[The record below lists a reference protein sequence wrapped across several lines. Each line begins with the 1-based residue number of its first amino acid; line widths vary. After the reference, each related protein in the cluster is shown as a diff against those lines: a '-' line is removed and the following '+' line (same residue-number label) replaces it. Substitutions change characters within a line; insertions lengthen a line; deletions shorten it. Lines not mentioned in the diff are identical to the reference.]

1 MRHLLI
7 LISLLS
13 TLSFIGCRDESD
25 AIYLIDR
32 AESLLKSDP
41 DSSHI
46 LLDSIAVPDNLSD
59 KLLARWCM
67 LSGKVADTLYTDLPY
82 VQQLLRA
89 QAYYKSHGTK
99 QEQAKIG
106 LYLGRSY
113 VEDKENEKAMKV
125 YLQALDI
132 ALRSE
137 DYNQAG
143 YICSYMG
150 DLYDFEG
157 NYLLGKD
164 KYKEAESYFRKAGNM
179 RSSAFALRDVGRMY
193 AFSDSLDIALI
204 FLLKADTIIVEVGDS
219 SDIGTIYNGI
229 GNIYNMLGNKELAKL
244 YLWKN
249 VNMSDFDDAPSYR
262 TLAGIYIEE
271 GDFKNARICLEK
283 ASVPSFNDMTRFS
296 VLYGY
301 SLLEKAEGNWEKA
314 WFYLDEYNS
323 ASDSILTIR
332 NRENIIKIEKEYEHL
347 KISLENMR
355 LKSDKQKYF
364 IYWVISVSILL
375 ILLWVFQIR
384 IDRKNK
390 RLLKQEIDLSN
401 KSNELFRLRDN
412 LRNKQDRLEA
422 LSIQLS
428 EKNEKLNEL
437 DSREKLE
444 KEYEQ
449 IKKEEETLVLRIAER
464 RKDLFLSS
472 AIAKKVIKLSQKV
485 VPGATKSPLSEKDW
499 QNIITQVNEVYPF
512 LADRLAAFNLSAAEL
527 RYCYLSLLGLDS
539 IGESILLHI
548 QPDSVNKRRQRVRQ
562 RLGIIAKELDLCAYL
577 IKLSQKVVPGATKS
591 PLSEKDWQNIIT
603 QVNEVYPFL
612 ADRLAAFNLSA
623 AELRYCY
630 LSLLGLDSI
639 GESILLHIQPDSVNK
654 RRQRVRQRLGIIAKE
669 LDLCAYLINSV
680 Q

>member
-193 AFSDSLDIALI
+193 AFSD

-577 IKLSQKVVPGATKS
+577 I
-591 PLSEKDWQNIIT
+591 
-603 QVNEVYPFL
+603 
-612 ADRLAAFNLSA
+612 
-623 AELRYCY
+623 
-630 LSLLGLDSI
+630 
-639 GESILLHIQPDSVNK
+639 
-654 RRQRVRQRLGIIAKE
+654 
-669 LDLCAYLINSV
+669 NSV

>member
-1 MRHLLI
+1 M
-7 LISLLS
+7 
-13 TLSFIGCRDESD
+13 
-25 AIYLIDR
+25 
-32 AESLLKSDP
+32 
-41 DSSHI
+41 
-46 LLDSIAVPDNLSD
+46 
-59 KLLARWCM
+59 
-67 LSGKVADTLYTDLPY
+67 
-82 VQQLLRA
+82 
-89 QAYYKSHGTK
+89 
-99 QEQAKIG
+99 
-106 LYLGRSY
+106 
-113 VEDKENEKAMKV
+113 KA

-132 ALRSE
+132 ALRCH

-150 DLYDFEG
+150 DLYHFDG
-157 NYLLGKD
+157 DYLLGKD
-164 KYKEAESYFRKAGNM
+164 KYKKAEQYFRKVGNM
-179 RSSAFALRDVGRMY
+179 RSAAFALRDVGRMY

-577 IKLSQKVVPGATKS
+577 I
-591 PLSEKDWQNIIT
+591 N
-603 QVNEVYPFL
+603 
-612 ADRLAAFNLSA
+612 
-623 AELRYCY
+623 
-630 LSLLGLDSI
+630 
-639 GESILLHIQPDSVNK
+639 
-654 RRQRVRQRLGIIAKE
+654 RVQ
-669 LDLCAYLINSV
+669 
-680 Q
+680 

>member
-472 AIAKKVIKLSQKV
+472 AISKKV
-485 VPGATKSPLSEKDW
+485 
-499 QNIITQVNEVYPF
+499 
-512 LADRLAAFNLSAAEL
+512 
-527 RYCYLSLLGLDS
+527 
-539 IGESILLHI
+539 
-548 QPDSVNKRRQRVRQ
+548 
-562 RLGIIAKELDLCAYL
+562 

>member
-25 AIYLIDR
+25 ATYLIDR

-41 DSSHI
+41 DSSLI

-67 LSGKVADTLYTDLPY
+67 LYGRVADTLYTDLPY
-82 VQQLLRA
+82 IQQLLRA
-89 QAYYKSHGTK
+89 QAYYEDHGTK

-132 ALRSE
+132 ALRCE

-157 NYLLGKD
+157 DYLLGKD

-179 RSSAFALRDVGRMY
+179 RSSAFALQDIGRMY
-193 AFSDSLDIALI
+193 AFSDSLDIALT

-229 GNIYNMLGNKELAKL
+229 GNIYNMLDNKELAKL
-244 YLWKN
+244 YLWKDI
-249 VNMSDFDDAPSYR
+249 NMSDFDDAPSYR

-332 NRENIIKIEKEYEHL
+332 NRENIIKMEKEYEHL

-355 LKSDKQKYF
+355 LRSDKQTYL
-364 IYWVISVSILL
+364 IYLIISVSILL

-412 LRNKQDRLEA
+412 LRIKQDRLEA

-444 KEYEQ
+444 KQYEQ

-499 QNIITQVNEVYPF
+499 QNM
-512 LADRLAAFNLSAAEL
+512 
-527 RYCYLSLLGLDS
+527 
-539 IGESILLHI
+539 
-548 QPDSVNKRRQRVRQ
+548 
-562 RLGIIAKELDLCAYL
+562 
-577 IKLSQKVVPGATKS
+577 
-591 PLSEKDWQNIIT
+591 IT

>member
-562 RLGIIAKELDLCAYL
+562 RLG
-577 IKLSQKVVPGATKS
+577 T
-591 PLSEKDWQNIIT
+591 
-603 QVNEVYPFL
+603 
-612 ADRLAAFNLSA
+612 
-623 AELRYCY
+623 
-630 LSLLGLDSI
+630 
-639 GESILLHIQPDSVNK
+639 
-654 RRQRVRQRLGIIAKE
+654 IAKE

>member
-219 SDIGTIYNGI
+219 SDIGTIYNGT

-577 IKLSQKVVPGATKS
+577 I
-591 PLSEKDWQNIIT
+591 
-603 QVNEVYPFL
+603 
-612 ADRLAAFNLSA
+612 
-623 AELRYCY
+623 
-630 LSLLGLDSI
+630 
-639 GESILLHIQPDSVNK
+639 
-654 RRQRVRQRLGIIAKE
+654 
-669 LDLCAYLINSV
+669 NSV

>member
-249 VNMSDFDDAPSYR
+249 VNMSDFDDVPSYR

-577 IKLSQKVVPGATKS
+577 I
-591 PLSEKDWQNIIT
+591 
-603 QVNEVYPFL
+603 
-612 ADRLAAFNLSA
+612 
-623 AELRYCY
+623 
-630 LSLLGLDSI
+630 
-639 GESILLHIQPDSVNK
+639 
-654 RRQRVRQRLGIIAKE
+654 
-669 LDLCAYLINSV
+669 NSV

>member
-219 SDIGTIYNGI
+219 SDIGTIYNRI

-577 IKLSQKVVPGATKS
+577 I
-591 PLSEKDWQNIIT
+591 
-603 QVNEVYPFL
+603 
-612 ADRLAAFNLSA
+612 
-623 AELRYCY
+623 
-630 LSLLGLDSI
+630 
-639 GESILLHIQPDSVNK
+639 
-654 RRQRVRQRLGIIAKE
+654 
-669 LDLCAYLINSV
+669 NSV

>member
-347 KISLENMR
+347 KIALENMR

-577 IKLSQKVVPGATKS
+577 I
-591 PLSEKDWQNIIT
+591 
-603 QVNEVYPFL
+603 
-612 ADRLAAFNLSA
+612 
-623 AELRYCY
+623 
-630 LSLLGLDSI
+630 
-639 GESILLHIQPDSVNK
+639 
-654 RRQRVRQRLGIIAKE
+654 
-669 LDLCAYLINSV
+669 NSV

>member
-332 NRENIIKIEKEYEHL
+332 NRENIIKKEKEYEHL

-577 IKLSQKVVPGATKS
+577 I
-591 PLSEKDWQNIIT
+591 
-603 QVNEVYPFL
+603 
-612 ADRLAAFNLSA
+612 
-623 AELRYCY
+623 
-630 LSLLGLDSI
+630 
-639 GESILLHIQPDSVNK
+639 
-654 RRQRVRQRLGIIAKE
+654 
-669 LDLCAYLINSV
+669 NSV

>member
-296 VLYGY
+296 VLYGDGWGLQTGAY
-301 SLLEKAEGNWEKA
+301 INFPQSRLFSIQTGLLLHTAGNSFSYGDDWNID
-314 WFYLDEYNS
+314 FFVPVY
-323 ASDSILTIR
+323 ASFHIPL
-332 NRENIIKIEKEYEHL
+332 
-347 KISLENMR
+347 
-355 LKSDKQKYF
+355 SDK
-364 IYWVISVSILL
+364 V
-375 ILLWVFQIR
+375 
-384 IDRKNK
+384 
-390 RLLKQEIDLSN
+390 
-401 KSNELFRLRDN
+401 N
-412 LRNKQDRLEA
+412 LR
-422 LSIQLS
+422 
-428 EKNEKLNEL
+428 LNAGAYTG
-437 DSREKLE
+437 SG
-444 KEYEQ
+444 EYWN
-449 IKKEEETLVLRIAER
+449 L
-464 RKDLFLSS
+464 
-472 AIAKKVIKLSQKV
+472 
-485 VPGATKSPLSEKDW
+485 GATAAAGIEVKRFYVGVNYF
-499 QNIITQVNEVYPF
+499 QNCVN
-512 LADRLAAFNLSAAEL
+512 DRDLK
-527 RYCYLSLLGLDS
+527 LGL
-539 IGESILLHI
+539 
-548 QPDSVNKRRQRVRQ
+548 SVGYKFT
-562 RLGIIAKELDLCAYL
+562 L
-577 IKLSQKVVPGATKS
+577 
-591 PLSEKDWQNIIT
+591 
-603 QVNEVYPFL
+603 F
-612 ADRLAAFNLSA
+612 
-623 AELRYCY
+623 
-630 LSLLGLDSI
+630 
-639 GESILLHIQPDSVNK
+639 
-654 RRQRVRQRLGIIAKE
+654 
-669 LDLCAYLINSV
+669 
-680 Q
+680 

>member
-464 RKDLFLSS
+464 KDLFLSS

-577 IKLSQKVVPGATKS
+577 I
-591 PLSEKDWQNIIT
+591 
-603 QVNEVYPFL
+603 
-612 ADRLAAFNLSA
+612 
-623 AELRYCY
+623 
-630 LSLLGLDSI
+630 
-639 GESILLHIQPDSVNK
+639 
-654 RRQRVRQRLGIIAKE
+654 
-669 LDLCAYLINSV
+669 NSV

>member
-25 AIYLIDR
+25 ATYLIDR

-41 DSSHI
+41 DSSLI

-67 LSGKVADTLYTDLPY
+67 LYGRVADTLYTDLPY
-82 VQQLLRA
+82 IQQLLRA
-89 QAYYKSHGTK
+89 QAYYEDHGTK

-132 ALRSE
+132 ALRCE

-157 NYLLGKD
+157 DYLLGKD

-179 RSSAFALRDVGRMY
+179 RSSAFALQDIGRMY
-193 AFSDSLDIALI
+193 AFSDSLDIALT

-244 YLWKN
+244 YLWKDI
-249 VNMSDFDDAPSYR
+249 NMSDFDDAPSYR

-332 NRENIIKIEKEYEHL
+332 NRENIIKMEKEYEHL

-577 IKLSQKVVPGATKS
+577 I
-591 PLSEKDWQNIIT
+591 
-603 QVNEVYPFL
+603 
-612 ADRLAAFNLSA
+612 
-623 AELRYCY
+623 
-630 LSLLGLDSI
+630 
-639 GESILLHIQPDSVNK
+639 
-654 RRQRVRQRLGIIAKE
+654 
-669 LDLCAYLINSV
+669 NSV

>member
-46 LLDSIAVPDNLSD
+46 LLDSTAVPDNLSD

-548 QPDSVNKRRQRVRQ
+548 QPDSVNKRRQRV
-562 RLGIIAKELDLCAYL
+562 C
-577 IKLSQKVVPGATKS
+577 
-591 PLSEKDWQNIIT
+591 
-603 QVNEVYPFL
+603 
-612 ADRLAAFNLSA
+612 
-623 AELRYCY
+623 
-630 LSLLGLDSI
+630 
-639 GESILLHIQPDSVNK
+639 
-654 RRQRVRQRLGIIAKE
+654 QRLGIIAKE

>member
-59 KLLARWCM
+59 KLLAPWCM

-577 IKLSQKVVPGATKS
+577 I
-591 PLSEKDWQNIIT
+591 
-603 QVNEVYPFL
+603 
-612 ADRLAAFNLSA
+612 
-623 AELRYCY
+623 
-630 LSLLGLDSI
+630 
-639 GESILLHIQPDSVNK
+639 
-654 RRQRVRQRLGIIAKE
+654 
-669 LDLCAYLINSV
+669 NSV

>member
-25 AIYLIDR
+25 ATYLIDR
-32 AESLLKSDP
+32 AEYLLKSDP
-41 DSSHI
+41 DSSLI

-67 LSGKVADTLYTDLPY
+67 LYGRVADTLYTDLPY
-82 VQQLLRA
+82 IQQLLRA
-89 QAYYKSHGTK
+89 QAYYEDHGTK

-132 ALRSE
+132 ALRCE

-157 NYLLGKD
+157 DYLLGKD

-179 RSSAFALRDVGRMY
+179 RSSAFALQDIGRMY
-193 AFSDSLDIALI
+193 AFSDSLDIALT

-229 GNIYNMLGNKELAKL
+229 GNIYNMLDNKELAKL
-244 YLWKN
+244 YLWKDI
-249 VNMSDFDDAPSYR
+249 NMSDFDDAPSYR

-332 NRENIIKIEKEYEHL
+332 NRENIIKMEKEYEHL

-577 IKLSQKVVPGATKS
+577 I
-591 PLSEKDWQNIIT
+591 
-603 QVNEVYPFL
+603 
-612 ADRLAAFNLSA
+612 
-623 AELRYCY
+623 
-630 LSLLGLDSI
+630 
-639 GESILLHIQPDSVNK
+639 
-654 RRQRVRQRLGIIAKE
+654 
-669 LDLCAYLINSV
+669 NSV

>member
-193 AFSDSLDIALI
+193 AFSESLDIASL

-332 NRENIIKIEKEYEHL
+332 NRENIIKIEYEHL

-577 IKLSQKVVPGATKS
+577 I
-591 PLSEKDWQNIIT
+591 
-603 QVNEVYPFL
+603 
-612 ADRLAAFNLSA
+612 
-623 AELRYCY
+623 
-630 LSLLGLDSI
+630 
-639 GESILLHIQPDSVNK
+639 
-654 RRQRVRQRLGIIAKE
+654 
-669 LDLCAYLINSV
+669 NSV

>member
-164 KYKEAESYFRKAGNM
+164 KYKESESYFRKAGNM

-577 IKLSQKVVPGATKS
+577 I
-591 PLSEKDWQNIIT
+591 
-603 QVNEVYPFL
+603 
-612 ADRLAAFNLSA
+612 
-623 AELRYCY
+623 
-630 LSLLGLDSI
+630 
-639 GESILLHIQPDSVNK
+639 
-654 RRQRVRQRLGIIAKE
+654 
-669 LDLCAYLINSV
+669 NSV

>member
-67 LSGKVADTLYTDLPY
+67 LYGRVADTLYTDLPY
-82 VQQLLRA
+82 VQQLRRA
-89 QAYYKSHGTK
+89 QAYYEAHGTK

-577 IKLSQKVVPGATKS
+577 I
-591 PLSEKDWQNIIT
+591 
-603 QVNEVYPFL
+603 
-612 ADRLAAFNLSA
+612 
-623 AELRYCY
+623 
-630 LSLLGLDSI
+630 
-639 GESILLHIQPDSVNK
+639 
-654 RRQRVRQRLGIIAKE
+654 
-669 LDLCAYLINSV
+669 NSV

>member
-512 LADRLAAFNLSAAEL
+512 LADRLAAFNLSA
-527 RYCYLSLLGLDS
+527 
-539 IGESILLHI
+539 
-548 QPDSVNKRRQRVRQ
+548 
-562 RLGIIAKELDLCAYL
+562 
-577 IKLSQKVVPGATKS
+577 T
-591 PLSEKDWQNIIT
+591 
-603 QVNEVYPFL
+603 
-612 ADRLAAFNLSA
+612 
-623 AELRYCY
+623 ELRYCY

>member
-25 AIYLIDR
+25 AIYLINR

-296 VLYGY
+296 VLYDY

-577 IKLSQKVVPGATKS
+577 I
-591 PLSEKDWQNIIT
+591 
-603 QVNEVYPFL
+603 
-612 ADRLAAFNLSA
+612 
-623 AELRYCY
+623 
-630 LSLLGLDSI
+630 
-639 GESILLHIQPDSVNK
+639 
-654 RRQRVRQRLGIIAKE
+654 
-669 LDLCAYLINSV
+669 NSV

>member
-46 LLDSIAVPDNLSD
+46 LLDSIAVPDNLSG

-577 IKLSQKVVPGATKS
+577 I
-591 PLSEKDWQNIIT
+591 
-603 QVNEVYPFL
+603 
-612 ADRLAAFNLSA
+612 
-623 AELRYCY
+623 
-630 LSLLGLDSI
+630 
-639 GESILLHIQPDSVNK
+639 
-654 RRQRVRQRLGIIAKE
+654 
-669 LDLCAYLINSV
+669 NSV

>member
-562 RLGIIAKELDLCAYL
+562 R
-577 IKLSQKVVPGATKS
+577 Q
-591 PLSEKDWQNIIT
+591 
-603 QVNEVYPFL
+603 
-612 ADRLAAFNLSA
+612 
-623 AELRYCY
+623 
-630 LSLLGLDSI
+630 
-639 GESILLHIQPDSVNK
+639 
-654 RRQRVRQRLGIIAKE
+654 GIIAKE

>member
-25 AIYLIDR
+25 ATYLIDR

-41 DSSHI
+41 DSSFI

-67 LSGKVADTLYTDLPY
+67 LYGRVADTLYTDLPY
-82 VQQLLRA
+82 IQQLLRA
-89 QAYYKSHGTK
+89 QAYYEDHGTK

-132 ALRSE
+132 ALRCE

-157 NYLLGKD
+157 DYLLGKD

-179 RSSAFALRDVGRMY
+179 RSSAFALQDIGRMY
-193 AFSDSLDIALI
+193 AFSDSLDIALT
-204 FLLKADTIIVEVGDS
+204 FLLKADTIIVEVSDS

-229 GNIYNMLGNKELAKL
+229 GNIYNMLDNKELAKL
-244 YLWKN
+244 YLWKDI
-249 VNMSDFDDAPSYR
+249 NMSDFDDAPSYR

-332 NRENIIKIEKEYEHL
+332 NRENIIKMEKEYEHL

-355 LKSDKQKYF
+355 LRSDKQTYL
-364 IYWVISVSILL
+364 IYLIISVSILL

-412 LRNKQDRLEA
+412 LRIKQDRLEA

-499 QNIITQVNEVYPF
+499 QNM
-512 LADRLAAFNLSAAEL
+512 
-527 RYCYLSLLGLDS
+527 
-539 IGESILLHI
+539 
-548 QPDSVNKRRQRVRQ
+548 
-562 RLGIIAKELDLCAYL
+562 
-577 IKLSQKVVPGATKS
+577 
-591 PLSEKDWQNIIT
+591 IT

>member
-548 QPDSVNKRRQRVRQ
+548 QPDSVNKR
-562 RLGIIAKELDLCAYL
+562 
-577 IKLSQKVVPGATKS
+577 
-591 PLSEKDWQNIIT
+591 W
-603 QVNEVYPFL
+603 
-612 ADRLAAFNLSA
+612 
-623 AELRYCY
+623 
-630 LSLLGLDSI
+630 
-639 GESILLHIQPDSVNK
+639 
-654 RRQRVRQRLGIIAKE
+654 QRVRQRLGIIAKE

>member
-323 ASDSILTIR
+323 ASDSIMTIR

-347 KISLENMR
+347 NISLENMR

-577 IKLSQKVVPGATKS
+577 I
-591 PLSEKDWQNIIT
+591 
-603 QVNEVYPFL
+603 
-612 ADRLAAFNLSA
+612 
-623 AELRYCY
+623 
-630 LSLLGLDSI
+630 
-639 GESILLHIQPDSVNK
+639 
-654 RRQRVRQRLGIIAKE
+654 
-669 LDLCAYLINSV
+669 NSV

>member
-449 IKKEEETLVLRIAER
+449 IKKEGETLVLRIAER

-577 IKLSQKVVPGATKS
+577 I
-591 PLSEKDWQNIIT
+591 
-603 QVNEVYPFL
+603 
-612 ADRLAAFNLSA
+612 
-623 AELRYCY
+623 
-630 LSLLGLDSI
+630 
-639 GESILLHIQPDSVNK
+639 
-654 RRQRVRQRLGIIAKE
+654 
-669 LDLCAYLINSV
+669 NSV

>member
-577 IKLSQKVVPGATKS
+577 I
-591 PLSEKDWQNIIT
+591 N
-603 QVNEVYPFL
+603 
-612 ADRLAAFNLSA
+612 
-623 AELRYCY
+623 
-630 LSLLGLDSI
+630 SL
-639 GESILLHIQPDSVNK
+639 Q
-654 RRQRVRQRLGIIAKE
+654 
-669 LDLCAYLINSV
+669 
-680 Q
+680 

>member
-132 ALRSE
+132 ALRCE

-527 RYCYLSLLGLDS
+527 RYY
-539 IGESILLHI
+539 
-548 QPDSVNKRRQRVRQ
+548 
-562 RLGIIAKELDLCAYL
+562 
-577 IKLSQKVVPGATKS
+577 
-591 PLSEKDWQNIIT
+591 
-603 QVNEVYPFL
+603 
-612 ADRLAAFNLSA
+612 
-623 AELRYCY
+623 Y

>member
-137 DYNQAG
+137 DYNKAG

-577 IKLSQKVVPGATKS
+577 I
-591 PLSEKDWQNIIT
+591 
-603 QVNEVYPFL
+603 
-612 ADRLAAFNLSA
+612 
-623 AELRYCY
+623 
-630 LSLLGLDSI
+630 
-639 GESILLHIQPDSVNK
+639 
-654 RRQRVRQRLGIIAKE
+654 
-669 LDLCAYLINSV
+669 NSV

>member
-25 AIYLIDR
+25 ATYLIDR

-41 DSSHI
+41 DSSLI

-67 LSGKVADTLYTDLPY
+67 LYGRVADTLYTDLPY
-82 VQQLLRA
+82 IQQLLRA
-89 QAYYKSHGTK
+89 QAYYEDHGTK

-132 ALRSE
+132 ALRCE

-157 NYLLGKD
+157 DYLLGKD

-179 RSSAFALRDVGRMY
+179 RSSAFALQDIGRMY
-193 AFSDSLDIALI
+193 AFSDSLDIALT

-229 GNIYNMLGNKELAKL
+229 GNIYNMLDNKELAKL
-244 YLWKN
+244 YLWKDI
-249 VNMSDFDDAPSYR
+249 NMSDFDDAPSYR

-355 LKSDKQKYF
+355 LRSDKQTYL
-364 IYWVISVSILL
+364 IYLIISVSILL

-412 LRNKQDRLEA
+412 LRIKQDRLEA

-499 QNIITQVNEVYPF
+499 QNM
-512 LADRLAAFNLSAAEL
+512 
-527 RYCYLSLLGLDS
+527 
-539 IGESILLHI
+539 
-548 QPDSVNKRRQRVRQ
+548 
-562 RLGIIAKELDLCAYL
+562 
-577 IKLSQKVVPGATKS
+577 
-591 PLSEKDWQNIIT
+591 IT

>member
-137 DYNQAG
+137 DYNQAE

-577 IKLSQKVVPGATKS
+577 I
-591 PLSEKDWQNIIT
+591 
-603 QVNEVYPFL
+603 
-612 ADRLAAFNLSA
+612 
-623 AELRYCY
+623 
-630 LSLLGLDSI
+630 
-639 GESILLHIQPDSVNK
+639 
-654 RRQRVRQRLGIIAKE
+654 
-669 LDLCAYLINSV
+669 NSV

>member
-25 AIYLIDR
+25 ATYLIDR

-41 DSSHI
+41 DSSLI

-67 LSGKVADTLYTDLPY
+67 LYGRVADTLYTDLSHI
-82 VQQLLRA
+82 QQLLRA
-89 QAYYKSHGTK
+89 QAYYEDHGTK

-132 ALRSE
+132 ALRCE

-157 NYLLGKD
+157 DYLLGKD

-179 RSSAFALRDVGRMY
+179 RSSAFALQDIGRMY
-193 AFSDSLDIALI
+193 AFSDSLDIALT

-229 GNIYNMLGNKELAKL
+229 GNIYNMLDNKELAKL
-244 YLWKN
+244 YLWKDI
-249 VNMSDFDDAPSYR
+249 NMSDFDDAPSYR

-332 NRENIIKIEKEYEHL
+332 NRENIIKMEKEYEHL

-355 LKSDKQKYF
+355 LRSDKQTYL
-364 IYWVISVSILL
+364 IYLIISVSILL

-412 LRNKQDRLEA
+412 LRIKQDRLEA

-499 QNIITQVNEVYPF
+499 QNM
-512 LADRLAAFNLSAAEL
+512 
-527 RYCYLSLLGLDS
+527 
-539 IGESILLHI
+539 
-548 QPDSVNKRRQRVRQ
+548 
-562 RLGIIAKELDLCAYL
+562 
-577 IKLSQKVVPGATKS
+577 
-591 PLSEKDWQNIIT
+591 IT

>member
-512 LADRLAAFNLSAAEL
+512 LAD
-527 RYCYLSLLGLDS
+527 
-539 IGESILLHI
+539 
-548 QPDSVNKRRQRVRQ
+548 Q
-562 RLGIIAKELDLCAYL
+562 
-577 IKLSQKVVPGATKS
+577 
-591 PLSEKDWQNIIT
+591 
-603 QVNEVYPFL
+603 
-612 ADRLAAFNLSA
+612 LAAFNLSA

>member
-125 YLQALDI
+125 YLQALGI

-577 IKLSQKVVPGATKS
+577 I
-591 PLSEKDWQNIIT
+591 
-603 QVNEVYPFL
+603 
-612 ADRLAAFNLSA
+612 
-623 AELRYCY
+623 
-630 LSLLGLDSI
+630 
-639 GESILLHIQPDSVNK
+639 
-654 RRQRVRQRLGIIAKE
+654 
-669 LDLCAYLINSV
+669 NSV

>member
-137 DYNQAG
+137 DYNQVG

-464 RKDLFLSS
+464 RKDLFLLS

-577 IKLSQKVVPGATKS
+577 I
-591 PLSEKDWQNIIT
+591 
-603 QVNEVYPFL
+603 
-612 ADRLAAFNLSA
+612 
-623 AELRYCY
+623 
-630 LSLLGLDSI
+630 
-639 GESILLHIQPDSVNK
+639 
-654 RRQRVRQRLGIIAKE
+654 
-669 LDLCAYLINSV
+669 NSV